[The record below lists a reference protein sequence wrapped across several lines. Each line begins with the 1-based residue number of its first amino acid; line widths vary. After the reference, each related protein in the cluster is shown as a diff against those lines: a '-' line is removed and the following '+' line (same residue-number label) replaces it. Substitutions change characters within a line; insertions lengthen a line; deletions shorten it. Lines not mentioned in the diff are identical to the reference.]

1 MKKRVLIILL
11 TVLLVLT
18 SCSQAVVDD
27 PADTKETGETSVKTE
42 FAPLDTKAVV
52 EVCVAWGNYLDAAQ
66 VKAQAELWG
75 LGYLKSYCENP
86 SAAQLQCA
94 ISAAETVVATL
105 SEIKLSECDLSAET
119 LASLT
124 DSGVDM
130 SFVPLEY
137 DILERTIEEGE
148 KAWDSMLHSLLT
160 ESFWEYGIEYIEG
173 WTDHRI
179 ETVSVY
185 NSYSGKMTNAIAI
198 SLGETR
204 EKSTWKSWEKKA
216 PDLFG
221 EGFTWTDDE
230 DLIASELSG
239 FLDRLEELT
248 VESAKLNGVLSA
260 NYGMFET
267 AYNTGDWTEV
277 NSVAVDYTD
286 HFVALPM
293 PDWRVTN
300 VYSYKSDEYADN
312 GVWMTVEDDI
322 AAALEGFI
330 FQYEGITREDF
341 YSYVDFLDS
350 LGIWYYPESSTTEG
364 ESISLYYFE
373 YCTLSL
379 KWSENT
385 ASIYFYDREPLL
397 VPSWYLGYLLV
408 SLSYLN

>member
-1 MKKRVLIILL
+1 MKKRVLLILL
-11 TVLLVLT
+11 TVLLALT
-18 SCSQAVVDD
+18 SCGMDWDD
-27 PADTKETGETSVKTE
+27 NSEDTKETVDTSVDMVI
-42 FAPLDTKAVV
+42 ASLDPKAVI
-52 EVCVAWGNYLDAAQ
+52 EVCAAWGNYLDAAQ
-66 VKAQAELWG
+66 VKAQAESWG
-75 LGYLKSYCENP
+75 LGYLKSYCKDP
-86 SAAQLQCA
+86 SAARLQCA

-119 LASLT
+119 LTSLA

-173 WTDHRI
+173 WTDLRL
-179 ETVSVY
+179 ETLAIY
-185 NSYSGKMTNAIAI
+185 NSYSGKMTNAIAV
-198 SLGETR
+198 SLGESR
-204 EKSTWKSWEKKA
+204 EKSTWESWEKKA
-216 PDLFG
+216 PSLLG
-221 EGFTWTDDE
+221 EGFEWADDE
-230 DLIASELSG
+230 GLIAAELSG

-260 NYGMFET
+260 NYGMFEK
-267 AYNTGDWTEV
+267 AYNTGNWAEV

-293 PDWRVTN
+293 PEWRVTN

-312 GVWMTVEDDI
+312 GLWVTVEDDI

-330 FQYEGITREDF
+330 FQYEGITREEF
-341 YSYVDFLDS
+341 YSYVHLLDT
-350 LGIWYYPESSTTEG
+350 LGIRYYQEGSTAEG
-364 ESISLYYFE
+364 DSISLYYFE

-379 KWSENT
+379 KWAENT

-408 SLSYLN
+408 SLN